1 MTRLP
6 SLARKLLLATVFVLV
21 LVGTASGTTAGAK
34 LSARLTKTNFT
45 SAQASKVKL
54 LCKFTAPSK
63 SFAYAITIKSGKRW
77 KTVKKVARKGSFKG
91 SCTKTVKKLFA
102 GKAVKVGIYK
112 LKLSVDSGSKTLPF
126 KVIKA
131 KKSGSS
137 PANKALPS
145 ISGTARDGQTL
156 AAHPGTW
163 SGSPTPSYSYQ
174 WRRCNSSGASCSN
187 ISGAATSSYVLVGS
201 DDHSTIRVQV
211 TASNSHGS
219 ASATSAPTSLVAS
232 VVSSADSG
240 DDHSCAVMSDAT
252 VKCWGGNENGQ
263 LGDGTHTYSA
273 TPVQVVTSPGHPLAN
288 VVQVSAGENFTC
300 AVLSD
305 HSVRCWGDNEAGQI
319 GNNTITESD
328 DVLAPAQVV
337 GIGGSGTLGGV
348 SRVSAGGWF
357 TCALLTD
364 GTIDCWG
371 DGVSGQLGNGSS
383 GSSNAIASPVHV
395 YKTGTSGALFG
406 SVTSLSAGNSHAC
419 AVSAG
424 SVYCWGIDHNGDLGT
439 GATGSESNNPALVAG
454 ISATQVSASY
464 YDTCALLSAG
474 TVDCWGLNHEG
485 ELGQGG
491 AMPGTD
497 SSTPVQVYSS
507 GTTPLGGVSSIGV
520 GGFHVCA
527 RLSSGITDCWGN
539 NGDGELGNGTSADA
553 VNPGAVYSSG
563 TTPLANVSQL
573 SPGMYFTCAVLAGGT
588 VDCWGDNNSGQLG
601 TSGIALSETP
611 IAVAGL
617 S

>member
-6 SLARKLLLATVFVLV
+6 SLVRKLLLAAICGLV
-21 LVGTASGTTAGAK
+21 LTGTASSTTSSAK
-34 LSARLTKTNFT
+34 LSAHLTKKSFT

-54 LCKFTAPSK
+54 VCKFKAPSK
-63 SFAYAITIKSGKRW
+63 SFAYAITRKSGKRW

-102 GKAVKVGIYK
+102 GKAVKVGSYK
-112 LKLSVDSGSKTLPF
+112 LKLSVDSGSKTLSF
-126 KVIKA
+126 KVVKA
-131 KKSGSS
+131 KKSGGS
-137 PANKALPS
+137 PANRALPT

-156 AAHPGTW
+156 AAHAGRW

-174 WRRCNSSGASCSN
+174 WRRCNSSGASCSD
-187 ISGAATSSYVLVGS
+187 ISGATIVSYVLVGS

-219 ASATSAPTSLVAS
+219 ASATSAPTSVVAS

-240 DDHSCAVMSDAT
+240 DDHSCAVLSDSA
-252 VKCWGGNENGQ
+252 VKCWGANSRGQ
-263 LGDGTHTYSA
+263 LGDGTHTSSA
-273 TPVQVVTSPGHPLAN
+273 TPVQVVTSPGHPLEN
-288 VVQVSAGENFTC
+288 VVQVSAGEDFSC

-305 HSVRCWGDNEAGQI
+305 HSVSCWGESDYGEL
-319 GNNTITESD
+319 GNNAIGS

-337 GIGGSGTLGGV
+337 GIAGSGTLSGV
-348 SRVSAGGWF
+348 SQVSAGGRF
-357 TCALLTD
+357 ACALLTA

-371 DGVSGQLGNGSS
+371 DGVNGQIGNGSS
-383 GSSNAIASPVHV
+383 GGSNDPAYPVHV

-424 SVYCWGIDHNGDLGT
+424 SVYCWGLDHHGDLGT
-439 GATGSESNNPALVAG
+439 GATGSESNNPTLVAG
-454 ISATQVSASY
+454 ISATEVSASY
-464 YDTCALLSAG
+464 YDTCALLSSG

-485 ELGQGG
+485 ELSQGG
-491 AMPGTD
+491 ALPGTD
-497 SSTPVQVYSS
+497 SSTPVPVYSS
-507 GTTPLGGVSSIGV
+507 AATPLGGVSSIAV

-527 RLSSGITDCWGN
+527 RLDSGITDCWGG
-539 NGDGELGNGTSADA
+539 NGDGELGNGTSANA
-553 VNPGAVYSSG
+553 ANPGAVYSSG

-601 TSGIALSETP
+601 VGGIALSKTP
-611 IAVAGL
+611 VAVVGL
-617 S
+617 P